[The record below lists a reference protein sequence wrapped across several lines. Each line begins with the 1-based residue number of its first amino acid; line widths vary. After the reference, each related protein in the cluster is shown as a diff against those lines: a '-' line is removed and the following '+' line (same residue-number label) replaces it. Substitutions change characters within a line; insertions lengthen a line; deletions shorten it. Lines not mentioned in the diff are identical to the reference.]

1 MAAKIV
7 KTNFPGVRY
16 REHPT
21 RRHGVNFDRYFFIRY
36 KLNGK
41 DREEALGWG
50 SEGMTAQKASHVL
63 SVIKENHRIGNGP
76 QSLEEMRQQENER
89 REVEQAEREQ
99 LEKEK
104 LTFGQFFR
112 ETYFP
117 QAKADKSERSYNRED
132 QLFKLWIGP
141 VIADQPLKMV
151 CPLHLERIKKRMS
164 DSGRAP
170 RSIQYALAVIRQ
182 VFNYARRLGI
192 FQGDNPVSKVKKPS
206 IENKRI
212 RFLSHEEA
220 DVLLSALRDTSKQ
233 VYEMALM
240 SLHCGLRA
248 GEVFALTWGCVDF
261 GHGALTLLDTK
272 SRDRV
277 VYMTQQVRE
286 MLLGRERGQPSDLV
300 FPARGGGKIE
310 AISKTFDKV
319 VEAVGLNDGILDA
332 RQKVCFHTLRHT
344 FASWHVQ
351 NGTDLYVV
359 QKLLGH
365 STLTMTQR
373 YAHLAPDTLR
383 KATDMF
389 DNSLKNQDSVSRQPL
404 HLTAS

>member
-1 MAAKIV
+1 
-7 KTNFPGVRY
+7 
-16 REHPT
+16 
-21 RRHGVNFDRYFFIRY
+21 
-36 KLNGK
+36 
-41 DREEALGWG
+41 
-50 SEGMTAQKASHVL
+50 
-63 SVIKENHRIGNGP
+63 
-76 QSLEEMRQQENER
+76 
-89 REVEQAEREQ
+89 
-99 LEKEK
+99 
-104 LTFGQFFR
+104 
-112 ETYFP
+112 
-117 QAKADKSERSYNRED
+117 
-132 QLFKLWIGP
+132 
-141 VIADQPLKMV
+141 
-151 CPLHLERIKKRMS
+151 
-164 DSGRAP
+164 
-170 RSIQYALAVIRQ
+170 
-182 VFNYARRLGI
+182 
-192 FQGDNPVSKVKKPS
+192 
-206 IENKRI
+206 
-212 RFLSHEEA
+212 
-220 DVLLSALRDTSKQ
+220 
-233 VYEMALM
+233 
-240 SLHCGLRA
+240 LHCGLRA